1 MTTITSDQ
9 VKALPAPKAQA
20 RRGVPANPWVA
31 LIRIALL
38 GLLGW
43 NSLQAEALTQFSIR
57 STDNPSLYGGVFD
70 DGATFSGSFLVDLSQ
85 TLQPYLVLTSWDVWT
100 SDSPVM
106 DPGNPN
112 MPIIPGQHYSS
123 YAEGSGA
130 WLATLYPMTNW
141 LDFDEVAFFQGDS
154 SLFFELVEPVGLFKG
169 GLILGASE
177 DYYPIDSFSNF
188 ARSREDWTGSA
199 ILIDPAIVDVTSAP
213 EPGTGAPMI
222 AALLLLAGVSVVW
235 RRGKAPVQ
243 EVLLAF
249 GGQATP
255 PHGSRP
261 NVSDNPEGRRPSGWV
276 CDPIRG
282 KQLVVPFCRDAGTRP
297 TWRTA
302 RACTHP
308 QMFHEPGGGSETPR
322 LAQSSVRRGR
332 WRNDFCGTGNRPNYL
347 PLHRDTGGRAHHP
360 YRNGYTVPARSGGN
374 HHARRQLKRRRIRT
388 GQRDRDPASRSR
400 TRQIQSDRSIAMA
413 VRRQNINKQKIR
425 CWHHLNL
432 GSLRRQDRTLHDHID
447 RCGGCTRSHPHAYL
461 TFSGR
466 HRHGGGHGEQRWIGT
481 AQRDDRASNRSRT
494 GEMHRH
500 VARRP

>member
-1 MTTITSDQ
+1 MGSGTSASTWAITSCTPTAVRAYSVWSPAICSRMLANPSQPSCSERKSPSYYHFPLSVAQDICETTARPAALYSQRRMSILPKAVTVLMRCAWPLSALLRWWGRPDPAGDREMRWYGKNRAVDRYQKMTTMTTITSDQ

-20 RRGVPANPWVA
+20 RRGVLANPWVA

-123 YAEGSGA
+123 YAEGSSA

-255 PHGSRP
+255 PRL
-261 NVSDNPEGRRPSGWV
+261 PS
-276 CDPIRG
+276 
-282 KQLVVPFCRDAGTRP
+282 
-297 TWRTA
+297 
-302 RACTHP
+302 
-308 QMFHEPGGGSETPR
+308 
-322 LAQSSVRRGR
+322 
-332 WRNDFCGTGNRPNYL
+332 
-347 PLHRDTGGRAHHP
+347 
-360 YRNGYTVPARSGGN
+360 
-374 HHARRQLKRRRIRT
+374 
-388 GQRDRDPASRSR
+388 
-400 TRQIQSDRSIAMA
+400 
-413 VRRQNINKQKIR
+413 
-425 CWHHLNL
+425 
-432 GSLRRQDRTLHDHID
+432 
-447 RCGGCTRSHPHAYL
+447 
-461 TFSGR
+461 
-466 HRHGGGHGEQRWIGT
+466 
-481 AQRDDRASNRSRT
+481 
-494 GEMHRH
+494 
-500 VARRP
+500 

>member
-1 MTTITSDQ
+1 MSIIPKAVTVLMREWPLSALLRWWGRPDPAGDREMRWYGKNKGCRQISKMTTITSDQ

-43 NSLQAEALTQFSIR
+43 NSLQAVTLAQFSIR

-85 TLQPYLVLTSWDVWT
+85 TLQPYLVLSSWDVWT

-106 DPGNPN
+106 DQGNPN

-123 YAEGSGA
+123 YTEGSSA

-177 DYYPIDSFSNF
+177 AYSPIDSFPNF

-199 ILIDPAIVDVTSAP
+199 ILIDPEIVDVTSAP

-222 AALLLLAGVSVVW
+222 AALLCLASVSVVW
-235 RRGKAPVQ
+235 RPRGKAPVQ

-261 NVSDNPEGRRPSGWV
+261 NVSDKPEGRRPSGWV

-282 KQLVVPFCRDAGTRP
+282 KLVVPFL
-297 TWRTA
+297 
-302 RACTHP
+302 
-308 QMFHEPGGGSETPR
+308 S
-322 LAQSSVRRGR
+322 
-332 WRNDFCGTGNRPNYL
+332 
-347 PLHRDTGGRAHHP
+347 
-360 YRNGYTVPARSGGN
+360 
-374 HHARRQLKRRRIRT
+374 
-388 GQRDRDPASRSR
+388 
-400 TRQIQSDRSIAMA
+400 
-413 VRRQNINKQKIR
+413 
-425 CWHHLNL
+425 
-432 GSLRRQDRTLHDHID
+432 
-447 RCGGCTRSHPHAYL
+447 
-461 TFSGR
+461 
-466 HRHGGGHGEQRWIGT
+466 
-481 AQRDDRASNRSRT
+481 
-494 GEMHRH
+494 
-500 VARRP
+500 